1 MRKMMV
7 PVVVALVL
15 TMVVASGAMAAGRA
29 PAAPYGSGQCTSGVC
44 DGTPIAPQDG
54 TGNQYGTSNSPAT
67 NTGQAAAPRTG
78 QNNPSTFVDSDGD
91 GVCDSVPAQDGTGSQ
106 VQRGSGRGR

>member
-1 MRKMMV
+1 MMRKMMV

-44 DGTPIAPQDG
+44 DGTPIAPQPQDG
-54 TGNQYGTSNSPAT
+54 TGNQYGASNSPAT
-67 NTGQAAAPRTG
+67 NAGQ
-78 QNNPSTFVDSDGD
+78 GD
-91 GVCDSVPAQDGTGSQ
+91 GVCDNVPAQDGTGSQ
-106 VQRGSGRGR
+106 VQRGGGRGR